1 MGAFVLKRFAQA
13 IVSLLL
19 MSIFIFLLVRLTGDP
34 GHVLL
39 PLDATPEMYVH
50 LEKEMGLD
58 KPLVVQWLT
67 WTSKMIR
74 GDFGISMARHVPVTE
89 LMWERFP
96 ATLML
101 AAAGFFVT
109 LVIGLPLGVMSA
121 ARRGGFLDVTARVFA
136 VLGQSVPLFWLGIML
151 MMIFPVRL
159 GILPA
164 GGKSGF
170 TSIILPAVTM
180 GWFTTAGLLRLTRS
194 SMLETLSSEY
204 VKLARIKGLS
214 ETRVIWKHAFK
225 NAALPVLTFA
235 SLILFI
241 FITGAIVTETVFSW
255 PGVGTLVL
263 QAVKNRDFVVVQALV
278 LVISAIYM
286 FGNLAVDILY
296 AFLNPR
302 IRYGD

>member
-1 MGAFVLKRFAQA
+1 MGSFILKRFAQA

-39 PLDATPEMYVH
+39 PLDATPEMYEH

-58 KPLVVQWLT
+58 KPLVVQWVK
-67 WTSKMIR
+67 WTGKMIR
-74 GDFGISMARHVPVTE
+74 GDFGTSMARHVPVTQ
-89 LMWERFP
+89 LMAERFP

-109 LVIGLPLGVMSA
+109 LIIGLPLGVMSA

-214 ETRVIWKHAFK
+214 EPRVVWKHAFK

-241 FITGAIVTETVFSW
+241 FVTGAIVTETVFSW

>member
-39 PLDATPEMYVH
+39 PLDATPEMYEH

-58 KPLVVQWLT
+58 KPLFVQWVK
-67 WTSKMIR
+67 WTGKMIR
-74 GDFGISMARHVPVTE
+74 GDFGTSMARHVPVTQ
-89 LMWERFP
+89 LMAERFP

-109 LVIGLPLGVMSA
+109 LIIGLPLGVMSA
-121 ARRGGFLDVTARVFA
+121 ARRGGKLDVTARIFA

-214 ETRVIWKHAFK
+214 ESRVVWKHAFK

-241 FITGAIVTETVFSW
+241 FVTGAIVTETVFSW